1 MKKSEIYEM
10 NLFDEDDFYSEEL
23 INENTQKIEEVMKSL
38 EKPEHDTTE
47 QTNVEELESGESLK
61 IALRKL
67 AKSVADYISHK
78 ADQVAHITA
87 AERTAWN
94 AKLGAEKIAANLTT
108 DTDGMVLAA
117 AMGKNLKE
125 QIDTNANAIS
135 TLNSNLF
142 INACHKTVDISQT
155 GWYRICCMPN
165 QHGDS
170 NTPYFIC
177 IGQNYYKNKPTT
189 AVLLASECYQY
200 GYLEKITSHRMD
212 SNNYTID
219 KVRLAGSVNEKYV
232 DVHIIST
239 SANYYSFSVT
249 ASRIRWEL
257 GYIDDA
263 DAGTVF
269 SEIDL
274 FS

>member
-135 TLNSNLF
+135 TLNSNKLTGICRTYF
-142 INACHKTVDISQT
+142 YNGAITEGVSVEIATIGSYSNIISISLINC
-155 GWYRICCMPN
+155 G
-165 QHGDS
+165 
-170 NTPYFIC
+170 
-177 IGQNYYKNKPTT
+177 T
-189 AVLLASECYQY
+189 A
-200 GYLEKITSHRMD
+200 
-212 SNNYTID
+212 D
-219 KVRLAGSVNEKYV
+219 KVHDGGTVYIPANGKLMYLPK
-232 DVHIIST
+232 ST
-239 SANYYSFSVT
+239 SAATDIRVSVVT
-249 ASRIRWEL
+249 I
-257 GYIDDA
+257 GPN
-263 DAGTVF
+263 
-269 SEIDL
+269 
-274 FS
+274 